1 MKNSIKTTME
11 APLASR
17 LTILSSIALVACF
30 ALAGSSA
37 RAQTYSVTD
46 LGTLPSPQLGV
57 MQSGVSTPAA
67 INNQGQIAGTSGKFA
82 FRYNSASTG
91 PMENLGNNPMG
102 STSRGF
108 GINGTGMVVGD
119 STFTNSGV
127 ADGSISRAAIFS
139 NGSVADLGTL
149 TGSLPYSR
157 ANGINASKQV
167 VGFSGPKA
175 DDIFSRAFIWSASTG
190 MVDLGT
196 LGGAYAQASAINDI
210 GYVTGTSQTA
220 QTADGAPGVSHA
232 FICNPTSMAITSM
245 RDLGTLGGNSSYG
258 TFINANNHVVG
269 YSTLNKSSD
278 GVHAFLHDGAKI
290 LDLGTL
296 GGDQSVALGINVSDQ
311 VVGYSYFPATHYSP
325 SGPMEPRQVA
335 FVYRQ
340 GVMVDLNQLIGTAAQ
355 NQWLLSAT
363 AINDRGQ
370 IVASALQYS
379 SNALHAVLLT
389 PVTLPAL
396 PDGNISATYDIN
408 KKLLVVEA
416 HISGGGSSAQLPIA
430 YDSNVKLIGTL
441 NRISTDTYRGTFSVA
456 TNPIKVKVVTSW
468 GVSASADV
476 VVITPIGVSGR
487 GPVNQ

>member
-1 MKNSIKTTME
+1 
-11 APLASR
+11 
-17 LTILSSIALVACF
+17 
-30 ALAGSSA
+30 
-37 RAQTYSVTD
+37 
-46 LGTLPSPQLGV
+46 
-57 MQSGVSTPAA
+57 
-67 INNQGQIAGTSGKFA
+67 
-82 FRYNSASTG
+82 
-91 PMENLGNNPMG
+91 
-102 STSRGF
+102 
-108 GINGTGMVVGD
+108 
-119 STFTNSGV
+119 
-127 ADGSISRAAIFS
+127 
-139 NGSVADLGTL
+139 
-149 TGSLPYSR
+149 
-157 ANGINASKQV
+157 
-167 VGFSGPKA
+167 
-175 DDIFSRAFIWSASTG
+175 
-190 MVDLGT
+190 
-196 LGGAYAQASAINDI
+196 
-210 GYVTGTSQTA
+210 
-220 QTADGAPGVSHA
+220 
-232 FICNPTSMAITSM
+232 
-245 RDLGTLGGNSSYG
+245 
-258 TFINANNHVVG
+258 
-269 YSTLNKSSD
+269 
-278 GVHAFLHDGAKI
+278 
-290 LDLGTL
+290 
-296 GGDQSVALGINVSDQ
+296 
-311 VVGYSYFPATHYSP
+311 
-325 SGPMEPRQVA
+325 MEPRQVA

-370 IVASALQYS
+370 IVASSLQYS